1 MIFHTLNTLTSGT
14 GNNSGQLNLP
24 AGSWNICYTGTITV
38 ITGTLTTLNSL
49 EIFIADNF
57 SNDLNII
64 GLNVLNYYKI
74 STISIG
80 QKFKISA
87 SGNVTSYS
95 NTNTE
100 FNLRLIPNFVAGSGG
115 LNFQGKISATRNA

>member
-1 MIFHTLNTLTSGT
+1 VCSSDLGT

-24 AGSWNICYTGTITV
+24 AGSWNIAYTGTITV
-38 ITGTLTTLNSL
+38 ITRTLTTLNSL

-74 STISIG
+74 SIISIG
-80 QKFKISA
+80 
-87 SGNVTSYS
+87 
-95 NTNTE
+95 
-100 FNLRLIPNFVAGSGG
+100 
-115 LNFQGKISATRNA
+115 